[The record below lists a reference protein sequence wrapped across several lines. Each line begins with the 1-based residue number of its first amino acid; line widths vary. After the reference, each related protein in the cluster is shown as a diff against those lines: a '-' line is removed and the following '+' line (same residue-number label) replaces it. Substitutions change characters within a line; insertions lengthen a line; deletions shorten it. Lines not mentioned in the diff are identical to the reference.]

1 MRTDSTGESAKGSK
15 RKRGCGPCMTAASF
29 RLPNWR
35 MVHTD
40 FARGMCIIA
49 MLLAKAEIET
59 TKPFNNR
66 ELVKTVSIHPYNTV

>member
-1 MRTDSTGESAKGSK
+1 
-15 RKRGCGPCMTAASF
+15 MTAASF

-66 ELVKTVSIHPYNTV
+66 ELGQFQYIHIIQFKNYNPELDFIIWKCEYT